1 MIVEFLDRFQ
11 EIKKDL
17 LKQFSEKE
25 PDSYED
31 IFIQTIKMMFEHY
44 ENEEICDSDLPDFNR
59 ITAIDHGDYQG
70 TQLFIVGASG
80 YQPSKYWA
88 TRVDYGSCSGCDTYQ
103 AYSDS
108 CNPKESAPH
117 MVTMALHM
125 IESLKEI

>member
-1 MIVEFLDRFQ
+1 MIVEFIDKYQ

-17 LKQFSEKE
+17 LEQFSEKE

-31 IFIQTIKMMFEHY
+31 IFVQTIKMMFDNNDYDVPDY
-44 ENEEICDSDLPDFNR
+44 ER
-59 ITAIDHGDYQG
+59 ITVIDHGDYQG

>member
-1 MIVEFLDRFQ
+1 MIVEFIDRYQ

-17 LKQFSEKE
+17 LEQFSEKE

-31 IFIQTIKMMFEHY
+31 IFVQTIKMMFDNNDYDVPDY
-44 ENEEICDSDLPDFNR
+44 ER
-59 ITAIDHGDYQG
+59 ITVIDHGDYQG